1 MIFLNT
7 FLYYTLFSSIILF
20 YGIGLSKTVE
30 IGITKFSSLIFYI
43 KVIISIIS
51 TTLLTWVVT
60 QFILVPLNLVEL
72 FPLIAILFFICINI
86 FVDSL
91 IRLTAG
97 MTGPEYIISLFIIL
111 ISIFESSTILN
122 TLVICLSSFT
132 SFLIM
137 IPVAIIFKKRVCTNG
152 QKLDEK
158 YYSLFFFF
166 LAILMIVIS
175 VFDYNWLQKGVIK

>member
-30 IGITKFSSLIFYI
+30 IGITKFSSLIFYF

-72 FPLIAILFFICINI
+72 FPLIAILFFICITI

-137 IPVAIIFKKRVCTNG
+137 IPIAIIFKKRVCTNG